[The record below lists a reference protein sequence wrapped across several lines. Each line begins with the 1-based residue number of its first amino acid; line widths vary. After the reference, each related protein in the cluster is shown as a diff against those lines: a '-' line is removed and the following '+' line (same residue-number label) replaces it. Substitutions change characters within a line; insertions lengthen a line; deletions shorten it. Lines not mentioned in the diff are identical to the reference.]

1 MVCIII
7 STLTLALEE
16 PLEDPKSNKL
26 KVIKNIDKVTTTIF
40 TIEAVLKI
48 IAHGFILNGKK
59 SYLRNSW
66 NILDFIIVV
75 SALLSLTSDSDIG
88 FFKVLRILR
97 VLRPLRLITR
107 VKGLKLVIGSLMKAV
122 PRIINLQM
130 VVLFF
135 MYTFAILMTT
145 LFSGKSDSCSLS
157 HSNLSKTQREFLI
170 KTKWDCLNYG
180 GEWQSSYINFDNSF
194 RSMILIFVI
203 QTGERFGEIYSAMIN
218 AVAIDY

>member
-7 STLTLALEE
+7 STFTLALEE
-16 PLEDPKSNKL
+16 PLEDPKSQKRE
-26 KVIKNIDKVTTTIF
+26 IISMIDKVTTTIF

-66 NILDFIIVV
+66 NVLDFIIVV
-75 SALLSLTSDSDIG
+75 SGLISLTSDSDIG

-107 VKGLKLVIGSLMKAV
+107 VKGLKLVIGSLLKAV
-122 PRIINLQM
+122 PRIINLQL

-135 MYTFAILMTT
+135 MYTFAILLTT
-145 LFSGKSDSCSLS
+145 LFSGKSDSCSFS
-157 HSNLSKTQREFLI
+157 HSNLSNT
-170 KTKWDCLNYG
+170 
-180 GEWQSSYINFDNSF
+180 
-194 RSMILIFVI
+194 
-203 QTGERFGEIYSAMIN
+203 
-218 AVAIDY
+218 